1 MPDMMIQMN
10 HLVEEHGRRRSA
22 GANKNGT
29 RKLRQDITETSG
41 RLEFLTGDRDGFIEI
56 CAQAYLATSTEPR
69 RFGMAVSKMS
79 MEEYEDEKNKVK
91 KEARNDVK
99 VPDNIQ
105 SEMLVKVETSRI
117 TTELERFTKRIQDIS
132 NTAQS
137 SKERESSFHQ
147 SSISLSR
154 AVRRYPI
161 FRICILLVAGYMQA
175 SHVVKYMRSR
185 HIY

>member
-1 MPDMMIQMN
+1 MMIQMN
-10 HLVEEHGRRRSA
+10 HLVEENGRRRSA

-29 RKLRQDITETSG
+29 RKLREDISEKSG
-41 RLEFLTGDRDGFIEI
+41 RLEFMTGDRDGFIEI
-56 CAQAYLATSTEPR
+56 CLQAYLATAKDPR
-69 RFGMAVSKMS
+69 RFGIAVSKIAL
-79 MEEYEDEKNKVK
+79 EDYENQKEHAK
-91 KEARNDVK
+91 KDAQKDVE
-99 VPDNIQ
+99 VPANIQ
-105 SEMLVKVETSRI
+105 TDMLVKVETSRI

-132 NTAQS
+132 NSAQS

-147 SSISLSR
+147 SSVSLSR

>member
-1 MPDMMIQMN
+1 MMIQMN
-10 HLVEEHGRRRSA
+10 HLVEENGRRRSA

-29 RKLRQDITETSG
+29 RKLREDLTEKSG
-41 RLEFLTGDRDGFIEI
+41 RLEFMTGDRDGFIEI
-56 CAQAYLATSTEPR
+56 CMQAYLASSTDPR
-69 RFGMAVSKMS
+69 RFGIAVSKMS
-79 MEEYEDEKNKVK
+79 VEDYEKQKEDAK
-91 KEARNDVK
+91 KQAQKDVE
-99 VPDNIQ
+99 VPANIQ
-105 SEMLVKVETSRI
+105 TDMLVKVETSRI

-147 SSISLSR
+147 SSVFLSR

-161 FRICILLVAGYMQA
+161 FRICILLVAGYVQA
-175 SHVVKYMRSR
+175 SHVVRYMRSR